1 MQDREKGLIMATR
14 AVTAPTVAE
23 RGLKREIGMIGLA
36 WSSEGSIIGS
46 GWLFGAFTA
55 ATIAG
60 TAAIIAWVIA
70 TVALLILAVIH
81 AELGAMYP
89 VAGGTARFPHFAF
102 GSVAGASFGWFSWLQ
117 AVTVAPIEV
126 LATLS
131 YGSVHLTWLTHTSGP
146 NAGQLT
152 LAGYWVAVALM
163 AVYTVINFLGVR
175 WLAHTN
181 SSFTWWKIFVP
192 VLLVAMLF
200 TKFHGSTFGFHGG
213 FAPFGV
219 HGVLAALAAGP
230 VFALLGFEQADQL
243 AAEAR
248 NPQRDIPRGIIGAFL
263 LGAAIYL
270 LLQVVFIGALP
281 HSSLAHGWA
290 NLSFS
295 GDAGPFAGLSSLLGL
310 GWLATI
316 LYIDAIISPGGTGL
330 IYVTSTSRISYGL
343 SRNGYVPSVFESTDR
358 RGVPWFGLIFTF
370 LMGLVLFLP
379 FPSWSQLVGFI
390 TSASVLMYAGAPIA
404 FGALRKQV
412 PDAYRPYRLPYGNFW
427 APLGFVV
434 ASLIIYWSG
443 WPVVWRLGV
452 ALAIGLVLIGINAA
466 FRLNPRLPRFDRA
479 QVKAAS
485 WLPVY
490 LIGMGIV
497 SWQGTFGDYNAGNL
511 PLWWDILVIAIFSLV
526 IYYWAQAVR
535 LPDEEAREIISRQ
548 AIPVAAGPAAGAE
561 PGAAPGTPTDTTPEA

>member
-1 MQDREKGLIMATR
+1 MHDREKGLIMATES
-14 AVTAPTVAE
+14 VVAPTVAD
-23 RGLKREIGMIGLA
+23 RNLRREVGPIGLA

-60 TAAIIAWVIA
+60 TAALVAWLIA

-102 GSVAGASFGWFSWLQ
+102 GSVAGAGFGWFSWLQ
-117 AVTVAPIEV
+117 AVAVAPIEV

-131 YGSVHLTWLTHTSGP
+131 YGAVHLKWLVHASGV
-146 NAGQLT
+146 NKGQLT
-152 LAGYWVAVALM
+152 GYGYLVAIGLM
-163 AVYTVINFLGVR
+163 AVFTLINFLGVR

-181 SSFTWWKIFVP
+181 SAVTWWKVAVP
-192 VLLVAMLF
+192 TLIIIVFF
-200 TKFHGSTFGFHGG
+200 TKFHGSNFGAHGG
-213 FAPFGV
+213 FAPFGPK
-219 HGVLAALAAGP
+219 GVLAALAAGP

-243 AAEAR
+243 AAESR

-263 LGAAIYL
+263 LGALIYF

-281 HSSLAHGWA
+281 KNSLAHGWA
-290 NLSFS
+290 ALSFT
-295 GDAGPFAGLSSLLGL
+295 GDAGPYAGLATLLGL

-316 LYIDAIISPGGTGL
+316 VYIDAILSPGGTGL

-343 SRNGYVPSVFESTDR
+343 SRNGYVPAVFESTDR

-370 LMGLVLFLP
+370 AMGLLLLLP
-379 FPSWSQLVGFI
+379 FPSWSTLVGFI
-390 TSASVLMYAGAPIA
+390 TAASVLMYAGAPLA
-404 FGALRKQV
+404 FGALRRQV
-412 PDAYRPYRLPYGNFW
+412 PDAPRPYRLAWGHFW
-427 APLGFVV
+427 APLAFVV
-434 ASLIIYWSG
+434 ASLLIYWSG
-443 WPVVWRLGV
+443 WNVIWRLGV
-452 ALAIGLVLIGINAA
+452 ALVIGFVLIGINAA

-479 QVKAAS
+479 QLRAAS

-497 SWQGTFGDYNAGNL
+497 SWQGTFGTYSASNL
-511 PLWWDILVIAIFSLV
+511 PLWWDILAVGLFSLG

-535 LPDEEAREIISRQ
+535 LPAEEVREIIGRQ
-548 AIPVAAGPAAGAE
+548 AMPVGST
-561 PGAAPGTPTDTTPEA
+561 GT